1 MLLGN
6 IINSTSLHDFEFGST
21 VSKRGV
27 VNEGST
33 RRITFFP
40 LFLKFLPR
48 RNSTHEWKHGQVIT

>member
-1 MLLGN
+1 MN
-6 IINSTSLHDFEFGST
+6 SINSTSLHDFEFGHI

-40 LFLKFLPR
+40 WFLKFLPR
-48 RNSTHEWKHGQVIT
+48 RNGTREWKHGQAIT